1 MKNIR
6 RLGVAFAL
14 IATPVLFLILE
25 TAPTGHPW

>member
-1 MKNIR
+1 MRILR

-25 TAPTGHPW
+25 TAPNGSNW